1 MDSFSLV
8 QVIEKNPE
16 LKFKYMGSY
25 PSDKVSQLTKYSVA
39 TINTAPINN
48 SGEHWITKARIEKKT
63 YILPIL
69 QVEKKIGYFPTKD
82 FKKWSIV

>member
-48 SGEHWITKARIEKKT
+48 SGEHWITKARIEKKNL
-63 YILPIL
+63 YFADSSGR
-69 QVEKKIGYFPTKD
+69 KKNWLLSNKRL
-82 FKKWSIV
+82 